1 MEMGKS
7 GSGERWAG
15 SFQILLEA
23 EFRVSNTR
31 HHESH
36 SAVSHCMDDFA
47 QMCLS
52 FCYFGANEG
61 LCGQGSIAL
70 S

>member
-1 MEMGKS
+1 MGKKRQW
-7 GSGERWAG
+7 ERWAG
-15 SFQILLEA
+15 SVQILLEA
-23 EFRVSNTR
+23 EFSLSNAR
-31 HHESH
+31 HHGSH
-36 SAVSHCMDDFA
+36 SVPSHCMDDLA
-47 QMCLS
+47 QVCLS